1 MVQCIIIVKVRHDLN
16 ILFEKYYRIVFIESQ
31 KVVFIMSDRN
41 RIKFPFIMKD
51 DHIPSA
57 YEVVNNAPLTDEEMY
72 LKKMDLRN

>member
-1 MVQCIIIVKVRHDLN
+1 
-16 ILFEKYYRIVFIESQ
+16 
-31 KVVFIMSDRN
+31 MSDRN

-72 LKKMDLRN
+72 LKMGP

>member
-1 MVQCIIIVKVRHDLN
+1 MYLDFEMIVKN
-16 ILFEKYYRIVFIESQ
+16 
-31 KVVFIMSDRN
+31 VVFIMSDRN

-72 LKKMDLRN
+72 LKKWTYEISMGFKMFETEIKYLLNF